1 MSKYCTRDD
10 VSNVLPETIVIGTN
24 LLSQNVNVT
33 EDQADFWIDRTA
45 GEIDSYLTAF
55 YRVPFIKYKEPVD
68 FSTDPVTFI
77 EIFPHPLVLL
87 NARLTAASL
96 YDLVVSANQEPNI
109 AEWGMNQRSLA
120 YDDLILI
127 QSGMIQLKNQVRTGM
142 RFVRQEL
149 FDPSR
154 SPTKSEIQAH
164 SRQAGK

>member
-96 YDLVVSANQEPNI
+96 YDMVVSANQEPNV
-109 AEWGMNQRSLA
+109 AEWGKNMRALA
-120 YDDLILI
+120 FDDLQQIVA
-127 QSGMIQLKNQVRTGM
+127 GTVQLKNQIKMGM
-142 RFVRQEL
+142 RFARQEL

-154 SPTKSEIQAH
+154 LPAKGEIPVH
-164 SRQAGK
+164 NRGAGS

>member
-1 MSKYCTRDD
+1 MSQYCSTDD
-10 VSNVLPETIVIGTN
+10 VSNLLPQTIVIGTS
-24 LLSQNVNVT
+24 LLDQNVNALEETVT
-33 EDQADFWIDRTA
+33 FWINQTA
-45 GEIDSYLTAF
+45 GIIDSYLTSF
-55 YRVPFIKYKEPVD
+55 YRVPLMKYKEPVD
-68 FSTDPVTFI
+68 FSTDPVTFT
-77 EIFPHPLVLL
+77 EIYPHPIIMI
-87 NARLTAASL
+87 NARLASASL
-96 YDLVVSANQEPNI
+96 YDSVISANQEPNI